1 MNLPITPSEAVDPFA
16 CPPRPH
22 RALTVHRYLSRH
34 VSRCVR
40 RQHGVRERLSGVARL
55 AKDAR
60 GGRQAVTQP
69 PHWHRRP
76 RQTAIGLARAAPP
89 PLPTRLARLRS
100 RPSDRFTRRIR
111 RSREA
116 AGAGSRWRST
126 RRRSRW
132 RVCGLVG
139 ALDVPGGPIARRAEP
154 GCHLERLRLRLR
166 LRRPKGRIY

>member
-1 MNLPITPSEAVDPFA
+1 MVRKYRQRRRLPHLAPARPTPHRQHLQTQYHFSALFQLIRLLATGDSQSSNVRSIRPLWARRNPCRPPSAINSAMNLPITPSEAVDPFA

-76 RQTAIGLARAAPP
+76 
-89 PLPTRLARLRS
+89 
-100 RPSDRFTRRIR
+100 
-111 RSREA
+111 
-116 AGAGSRWRST
+116 
-126 RRRSRW
+126 
-132 RVCGLVG
+132 
-139 ALDVPGGPIARRAEP
+139 
-154 GCHLERLRLRLR
+154 
-166 LRRPKGRIY
+166 